1 MPIISNKIKRILI
14 PTARGIFRLFKMP
27 DCSSL
32 AVDDFGSDRWNR
44 LWKDD
49 CVAAVCQARLLPDQ
63 LRCHC
68 PNGYSHGS
76 NDCRRGSRPIWNR
89 CDYCRWKV
97 DRQQLAHR
105 VFSDEAGLRWL
116 ENLIHPRLFEH
127 WKTAFA
133 AALGR
138 SWVVEVPLLF
148 EKSLQNWFDFTICV
162 ASDPHVQLARL
173 EQRGLPPSLAR
184 QRISKQ
190 LPLTQKIKLVD
201 FVLLNDGSTGF
212 LRAQGRDVG

>member
-1 MPIISNKIKRILI
+1 LFGGKYKENPLGLMPIISNKIKRILI

-89 CDYCRWKV
+89 CDYCRWESGSSTTCSS
-97 DRQQLAHR
+97 RFFGRGRPALA
-105 VFSDEAGLRWL
+105 G
-116 ENLIHPRLFEH
+116 NLIHPRLFEH

-133 AALGR
+133 AALEDRGSWKFRCSSKKASRIGLISR
-138 SWVVEVPLLF
+138 SVSPLIPTYNLPGW
-148 EKSLQNWFDFTICV
+148 SSADFLHR
-162 ASDPHVQLARL
+162 SPDN
-173 EQRGLPPSLAR
+173 GFPSNCL
-184 QRISKQ
+184 
-190 LPLTQKIKLVD
+190 
-201 FVLLNDGSTGF
+201 
-212 LRAQGRDVG
+212 